1 MLRKI
6 LVIVCLLNSLV
17 FALSDVKQEAIA
29 LYTTKNYDASFEKFA
44 SLPSSQKDETVFLLM
59 SNILSEK
66 GKENQA
72 IQYLN
77 KALDKDPTFYK
88 AYYNLGCIF
97 AKKKLYKNIISNGSC
112 FFLTKQCNNCGVVF
126 FLFISI

>member
-1 MLRKI
+1 M
-6 LVIVCLLNSLV
+6 CLLNSLV

-88 AYYNLGCIF
+88 AYYNLG
-97 AKKKLYKNIISNGSC
+97 
-112 FFLTKQCNNCGVVF
+112 
-126 FLFISI
+126 